1 MLRLARA
8 LRVKINF
15 TKPSGEI
22 IRTAEMPVG
31 STLLQAAHKFNLD
44 VEGACGGE
52 CACATCHMILPENL
66 CESIPGPKT
75 DEADMIDLAV
85 DATRTSRLGCQVR
98 ITEEMDGESIS
109 LPASVA
115 THLV

>member
-1 MLRLARA
+1 MLRVARA

-15 TKPSGEI
+15 TKQSGEI

-66 CESIPGPKT
+66 YESSGCYPYI
-75 DEADMIDLAV
+75 AA
-85 DATRTSRLGCQVR
+85 RLPSSNYGG
-98 ITEEMDGESIS
+98 DGRRE
-109 LPASVA
+109 
-115 THLV
+115 H